1 MAEIIINNKPYS
13 FSEGESILD
22 VANRNG
28 IKIPTLCYLKDITP
42 TGACRLCL
50 VEVEGK
56 DRLQAACVTYAM
68 DGMKID
74 TENERVWK
82 NRRQMLD
89 FILIKHPLDCPV
101 CDKAGECELQNTA
114 YDFGMM
120 DEIVTSDKPKDPVV
134 KWNKIVYNQNLC
146 VLCEK
151 CIKSCHEMTGC
162 SALKMEDRGF
172 FNHVTPSKGDTL
184 KCDFC
189 GTCIDRCPV
198 GALLDSQFHH
208 SARVWDLENTI
219 TSSVFSPC
227 GEQVEYGTMDG
238 QIYRATAVG
247 NGQISSSDRFAFKYL
262 DADSRALHP
271 AVNGTDTNWD
281 EVTAL
286 LKGKIAG
293 VKGSEVALIASA
305 SLTNEAYAAY
315 KKLMTSVGSANYVS
329 ETDLYYGDFYA
340 KYAEKF
346 GTMENIGTLDDLA
359 DSDMVFVIGA
369 DLRRECVGVK
379 HKVMSAVVKNG
390 ALLYTAGTRKYEY
403 EPFVAKSFMAEYGD
417 FAGALEQIKENAP
430 AAKPSTN
437 PKVIE
442 VENDPNRYIPAHL
455 AKAKKVSVII
465 GNEYM
470 LSGTPAEAV
479 LAFCDF
485 IGQDKLKSVIVV
497 NDQVNH
503 MGAIVA
509 GFMGGYKAKQLEAD
523 LNAGKIKLLISA
535 GFNGVKGCPHAKS
548 LEAAFSKAGTFVAVD
563 LFKDGSA
570 KNAHVILGVK
580 DSLETVG
587 TFTTLDGRLV
597 PVNRVVMAKGTQKTH
612 VQTAAYLGEVIG
624 SQVNACAYET
634 FKSEVAPIFGAQDME
649 MGEVDGHIAKVKTNK
664 WEKTAYTYAK
674 PAEKECIMPINPRYH
689 TNIMTAKS
697 YLPAT
702 EEHREYHFPV
712 VLEKVTCED
721 CADIAKGVVCVN
733 KEF

>member
-28 IKIPTLCYLKDITP
+28 IKIPTLCWLKDITP

-50 VEVEGK
+50 VEVEGL

-82 NRRQMLD
+82 NRKQMLD

-120 DEIVTSDKPKDPVV
+120 DEIVSSDKPKDPIV

-151 CIKSCHEMTGC
+151 CIKTCHEMTGC

-172 FNHVTPSKGDTL
+172 FNHVTPSRGDTL

-189 GTCIDRCPV
+189 GSCIDRCPV

-208 SARVWDLENTI
+208 SARVWDLENTV

-227 GEQVEYGTMDG
+227 GEQVEYGTLEGRIM
-238 QIYRATAVG
+238 RAINVG
-247 NGQISSSDRFAFKYL
+247 SGQISSNDRFAYKYL
-262 DADSRALHP
+262 DHESRALNP
-271 AVNGTDTNWD
+271 LVNGKDTNWD

-293 VKGSEVALIASA
+293 LKGSEVALIASS

-315 KKLMTSVGSANYVS
+315 KKLMTSVGSTNFVA
-329 ETDLYYGDFYA
+329 ETDLYYGDFYR
-340 KYAEKF
+340 KYAAKF
-346 GTMENIGTLDDLA
+346 GTMENIGTLDDVA
-359 DSDMVFVIGA
+359 SSDMVFVIGA
-369 DLRRECVGVK
+369 DFRRDCVGVK
-379 HKVMSAVVKNG
+379 HKVMNAVVKNG
-390 ALLYTAGTRKYEY
+390 AKLYTVGVRKYEY
-403 EPFVAKSFMAEYGD
+403 DTFVAKSFMAEYGD
-417 FAGALEQIKENAP
+417 FATALEKVKQDAP
-430 AAKPSTN
+430 APKPSSN

-442 VENDPNRYIPAHL
+442 VENDPNVYIPAHL
-455 AKAKKVSVII
+455 AKAEKVTVVI
-465 GNEYM
+465 GSEYM
-470 LSGTPAEAV
+470 MSGTPAEAV

-485 IGQDKLKSVIVV
+485 IGQDKLKSVIVL
-497 NDQVNH
+497 NDQVNY
-503 MGAIVA
+503 MGAIVG
-509 GFMGGYKAKQLEAD
+509 GFMGGYTTKQLKGD
-523 LNAGKIKLLISA
+523 LDSGKIKLLINA
-535 GFNGVKGCPHAKS
+535 GFNGVKNCPAAQE
-548 LEAAFSKAGTFVAVD
+548 LEASFSKAGTYIAVD
-563 LFKDGSA
+563 LFKKDA
-570 KNAHVILGVK
+570 PVVLGVK

-597 PVNRVVMAKGTQKTH
+597 GVNRIVAAKGSQKTH
-612 VQTAAYLGEVIG
+612 VQTAAWLGEIIG
-624 SQVNACAYET
+624 AEVCSCAYDT
-634 FKSEVAPIFGAQDME
+634 FRCDVAPIFGAQDME

-664 WEKTAYTYAK
+664 WDKTEYTYAK
-674 PAEKECIMPINPRYH
+674 PAEKECVIPVNPRYH
-689 TNIMTAKS
+689 TDIRTAKS

-702 EEHREYHFPV
+702 ENHREYHFPV
-712 VLEKVTCED
+712 AAEKLTSAECS
-721 CADIAKGVVCVN
+721 DIAKGVLYVT